1 MDLSKVKKKAT
12 HWVAQLLDTHSGQ
25 SEGQGYSR

>member
-1 MDLSKVKKKAT
+1 MLMDTSKVKKKAT

-25 SEGQGYSR
+25 SEGQ